1 MRVFES
7 VSTLIVW
14 VAVLG
19 SPNFFWFRSLRV
31 VVVVVV
37 VAAPMC
43 LSRPTEIA
51 F

>member
-1 MRVFES
+1 VRVFES

-37 VAAPMC
+37 AAPMC